1 MRTPVVLGFFVAL
14 LAGMVVIGVV
24 VAGIADLPPVVPT
37 LPPITTPVALT
48 TPSPSPSPVPTA
60 TPTSPGPSPSSSGA
74 PTAGVGT
81 AIGQI
86 APDFVLP
93 HIAGGELSTANSRG
107 KPLWVNFMATWC
119 PQCQDELPMMMHMS
133 FDLGDALDVIVVDV
147 GEDQET
153 VSDFIIALGVD
164 LPVALDTDGAVQR
177 QWAANALPIH
187 FWLDGS
193 GIVQEV
199 VYGGAPREVFEAA
212 ILKVV
217 PDAKFTA
224 P

>member
-1 MRTPVVLGFFVAL
+1 MRTPFILGFFVAL

-24 VAGIADLPPVVPT
+24 VAGIADRPPVVPT
-37 LPPITTPVALT
+37 LPPIVTPVALT
-48 TPSPSPSPVPTA
+48 TPSPSPTLVPSP
-60 TPTSPGPSPSSSGA
+60 TPTSPGATPSASG
-74 PTAGVGT
+74 PTATVGT
-81 AIGQI
+81 AIGQR

-93 HIAGGELSTANSRG
+93 HIAGGELSTADSRG

-119 PQCQDELPMMMHMS
+119 PQCQDELPMMMTMS
-133 FDLGDALDVIVVDV
+133 FDLGDAMDVIVVDV
-147 GEDQET
+147 GEDQEA

-177 QWAANALPIH
+177 QWSAMALPVH
-187 FWLDGS
+187 FWLDGN

-217 PDAKFTA
+217 PDAKFTER
-224 P
+224 